1 MITGDD
7 ELQLDYLFSPIFQ
20 LQNTA
25 GRPLTDGYIELY
37 IHGTRT
43 KYYAYSDWNGT
54 LHPFQIPLD
63 SIGSNIV
70 LASPNMT
77 YDAYIY
83 NRYGNMVMSRY
94 NIATVGS
101 GGGGTIT
108 PITITSSDETVNVSV
123 SGNTYDLSVMDLY
136 EAIQAV
142 TGSYATIEYVDNSV
156 SAFVTEERVSTM
168 IDEALS
174 GYEPGE
180 IYTGG
185 QYVQITDEN
194 VINVTGLQ
202 PAGNYLTPEDLNG
215 YATVEYVDNSVSSFT
230 THTEVYNATVTAIQ
244 AATANVPEQLEAGD
258 YISIVNNTINV
269 TGLQPAGD
277 YATDTE
283 VHDATVTAI
292 QAVTGLIPDAQVQSD
307 WAQTDSSKVDYI
319 KNKPTEQNLVAGD
332 GIDITVTGNNV
343 VISST
348 AHGDVTEADLY
359 NATVTAVQ
367 TATAQIPDVS
377 DFATEAEVYNAVVT
391 GVQLATGLIPDV
403 SDYATHTEVY
413 NSAVTA
419 IEYVTAMIPDA
430 QVQSDWAETNSS
442 DPSYIQNKPAEKQLV
457 AGDGISITSNSTG
470 VIINSAVTSIEGYAT
485 EAYVTAAVAGKKDK
499 QNSLSFTGGDTW
511 TVTGVYQD
519 ANGEIEVEWAP
530 IPLDGF
536 ITEEQ
541 LIEAVS
547 AVTGIGDYG
556 RFYATNIT
564 GAATLQKV
572 RGTLDVTN
580 DGKIELKQG
589 GSYHVTVRGGYVQ
602 SVPTNEYTTVG
613 YVEYVTNNTISINV
627 DNTVTATQYFEISY
641 DIYPLAN
648 DTNYY
653 VFFSLPSNATITNLN
668 IDVHA
673 IGHVGTGSGG
683 GGGSTE
689 YDAGWG
695 IQILNNTISV
705 DPSIIP
711 SVSNFATEAEVYDAT
726 VTAIE
731 HVTGL
736 IPAAQVQSDW
746 TEDDSNDPSYIQN
759 KPTEKQL
766 VAGDNITIT
775 SNATGVIISST
786 ASGGG
791 GVTEAEV
798 YDATVTAVQTATGL
812 IPDTEEI
819 QFEEIDITQFAL
831 ASAIPDVTNLATH
844 TEVYDATVTAIEH
857 VTSMIPAAQV
867 QSDWIED
874 DTSDPAYIQNK
885 PEEKELVAGQ
895 NITITETATAFV
907 INADVP
913 TVTGYVTEAEVYN
926 AVVTG
931 VQLATGLIPD
941 TSDMAT
947 QTWVGQQGYLTEVP
961 STYATDTE
969 VSEAIV
975 TGVQTA
981 TGWVDS
987 QGYLT
992 SVPSTYATDTEVS
1005 EAIASSITDF
1015 VTESQVTA
1023 MLPDTESVT
1032 FEELD
1037 ITQFAL
1043 ASAIPDV
1050 TNYTTKTEVYNA
1062 TVTAIETATGAI
1074 PDTEAVTFEELD
1086 ITQFAQASAI
1096 PVVTGYATH
1105 AEVYE
1110 SSVTAVQTATGLI
1123 PDVSNFTTNADVYEA
1138 TVTAVQ
1144 MATAN
1149 SGGTQVQADWTEDDT
1164 SDPSYIQNKPDV
1176 LDIVAGEG
1184 VTITETATS
1193 LIINAEGK
1201 SYTAGQ
1207 YVSINNNN
1215 VITVTGL
1222 PTFANINDA
1231 AVTAVQTA
1239 TAANTYTAGD
1249 GIDITNKQ
1257 ISLDDPIEIIPGNNI
1272 TITVTGASAIFDA
1285 TGGGTS
1291 YTAGDYISIDS
1302 NVISVTGVAAAT
1314 AIPDTEVVTFEEVDL
1329 TDFALASSVT
1339 AIPMSNVITTAGITD
1354 IQMVT
1359 ALPASPVSTVL
1370 YIIPEA

>member
-1 MITGDD
+1 MVIEDD
-7 ELQLDYLFSPIFQ
+7 EVSLGYLLDPCFELS
-20 LQNTA
+20 NSE
-25 GRPLTDGYIELY
+25 GKPLTGGYIELY
-37 IHGTRT
+37 IHGTRN
-43 KYYAYSDWNGT
+43 KYYAASDFEGT

-63 SIGSNIV
+63 SLGSNIV
-70 LASPNMT
+70 LVSPSFS
-77 YDAYIY
+77 YDIY
-83 NRYGNMVMSRY
+83 VYNKFGTLVMSRY
-94 NIATVGS
+94 NVCAIGA
-101 GGGGTIT
+101 GGGSSSAVSIESSDGTVDIT
-108 PITITSSDETVNVSV
+108 ATSS
-123 SGNTYDLSVMDLY
+123 GYDLSVMDLY

-215 YATVEYVDNSVSSFT
+215 YATTTYVDNSVSSFT
-230 THTEVYNATVTAIQ
+230 THTEVYDATVTAIQ
-244 AATANVPEQLEAGD
+244 AATANMPDQLEAGD
-258 YISIVNNTINV
+258 YVSIVNNTINV

-307 WAQTDSSKVDYI
+307 WAQNDSTKVDYI
-319 KNKPTEQNLVAGD
+319 KNKPTEQNLVAGE

-343 VISST
+343 IISST
-348 AHGDVTEADLY
+348 AQGDVTEADIY
-359 NATVTAVQ
+359 NATVTAIE
-367 TATAQIPDVS
+367 TATGAIPDTESVTFEEL
-377 DFATEAEVYNAVVT
+377 DITQFAQASAIPVVT
-391 GVQLATGLIPDV
+391 G
-403 SDYATHTEVY
+403 YATHTEVY
-413 NSAVTA
+413 DSTVTA
-419 IEYVTAMIPDA
+419 IEYVTAMIPA
-430 QVQSDWAETNSS
+430 SQVQSDWTEDDTD
-442 DPSYIQNKPAEKQLV
+442 DPAYIKNKPTEKQLV
-457 AGDGISITSNSTG
+457 AGDGISITSNATG

-485 EAYVTAAVAGKKDK
+485 EAYVTGIAAGKKDR
-499 QNSLSFTGGDTW
+499 QTALSFTGGDTW

-580 DGKIELKQG
+580 DGKIQLKQG
-589 GSYHVTVRGGYVQ
+589 GSYHVTVRGGYNQ
-602 SVPTNEYTTVG
+602 SVPTNEYTVAN
-613 YVEYVTNNTISINV
+613 YVEYVTNTSIPVNV

-673 IGHVGTGSGG
+673 IGQVGTGSGG

-746 TEDDSNDPSYIQN
+746 EESDTSDPSYIQN

-775 SNATGVIISST
+775 SNTTGVVISST
-786 ASGGG
+786 AAG

-798 YDATVTAVQTATGL
+798 YDATVTAIQTATGL
-812 IPDTEEI
+812 IPDVSDFTT
-819 QFEEIDITQFAL
+819 D
-831 ASAIPDVTNLATH
+831 
-844 TEVYDATVTAIEH
+844 TEVYNATVTAIEH

-874 DTSDPAYIQNK
+874 DTTDPAYIQNK

-895 NITITETATAFV
+895 NISITETATAFV

-913 TVTGYVTEAEVYN
+913 TVTGYATEAEVYN

-931 VQLATGLIPD
+931 VQAATGLIPD

-947 QTWVGQQGYLTEVP
+947 QSWVTN
-961 STYATDTE
+961 
-969 VSEAIV
+969 
-975 TGVQTA
+975 
-981 TGWVDS
+981 

-1023 MLPDTESVT
+1023 LLPDTESVT

-1037 ITQFAL
+1037 ITQFAM

-1050 TNYTTKTEVYNA
+1050 SNYTTNATVYNA

-1074 PDTEAVTFEELD
+1074 PDTESVTFEELD

-1105 AEVYE
+1105 AEVYDAV
-1110 SSVTAVQTATGLI
+1110 VTGVQTATGLI
-1123 PDVSNFTTNADVYEA
+1123 PDTSD
-1138 TVTAVQ
+1138 
-1144 MATAN
+1144 MATKTWVGNQGYLTSIPSTYA
-1149 SGGTQVQADWTEDDT
+1149 TDTEV
-1164 SDPSYIQNKPDV
+1164 Y
-1176 LDIVAGEG
+1176 
-1184 VTITETATS
+1184 
-1193 LIINAEGK
+1193 NA
-1201 SYTAGQ
+1201 
-1207 YVSINNNN
+1207 V
-1215 VITVTGL
+1215 VTG
-1222 PTFANINDA
+1222 
-1231 AVTAVQTA
+1231 VQTA
-1239 TAANTYTAGD
+1239 TAA
-1249 GIDITNKQ
+1249 
-1257 ISLDDPIEIIPGNNI
+1257 IP
-1272 TITVTGASAIFDA
+1272 
-1285 TGGGTS
+1285 S
-1291 YTAGDYISIDS
+1291 YTAG
-1302 NVISVTGVAAAT
+1302 NCISVTNDNIAW
-1314 AIPDTEVVTFEEVDL
+1314 
-1329 TDFALASSVT
+1329 
-1339 AIPMSNVITTAGITD
+1339 ITTAGITD
-1354 IQMVT
+1354 IQTVT
-1359 ALPASPVSTVL
+1359 ALPANPVSSVL

>member
-1 MITGDD
+1 MITEDD

-25 GRPLTDGYIELY
+25 GKPLTGGYIELY
-37 IHGTRT
+37 IHGSRT

-63 SIGSNIV
+63 SIGSNII

-77 YDAYIY
+77 YDAYVY
-83 NRYGNMVMSRY
+83 NRYGSLVMSRY

-108 PITITSSDETVNVSV
+108 PITITSSDETINIAV

-142 TGSYATIEYVDNSV
+142 TASYATIEYVDNSV
-156 SAFVTEERVSTM
+156 SSFVTEERVSTM

-202 PAGNYLTPEDLNG
+202 PAGNYLTPEDLDG
-215 YATVEYVDNSVSSFT
+215 YATIQYVDNSVSSFT
-230 THTEVYNATVTAIQ
+230 THTEVYEATVTAVQ
-244 AATANVPEQLEAGD
+244 AATAQMPGQLEAGD
-258 YISIVNNTINV
+258 YVSIVNNTINV

-277 YATDTE
+277 YATEAE
-283 VHDATVTAI
+283 VNEATVTAI
-292 QAVTGLIPDAQVQSD
+292 QTVTGLIPAAQVQSD
-307 WAQTDSSKVDYI
+307 WAQADSTKVDYI
-319 KNKPTEQNLVAGD
+319 RNKPAEQNLVAGD

-348 AHGDVTEADLY
+348 AHGDVTEA
-359 NATVTAVQ
+359 
-367 TATAQIPDVS
+367 
-377 DFATEAEVYNAVVT
+377 EVYD
-391 GVQLATGLIPDV
+391 AT
-403 SDYATHTEVY
+403 
-413 NSAVTA
+413 VTA
-419 IEYVTAMIPDA
+419 IEYVTAMIPEA
-430 QVQSDWAETNSS
+430 QVQSNWTEDDSS

-457 AGDGISITSNSTG
+457 AGDGISITSNATG

-485 EAYVTAAVAGKKDK
+485 EEYVTAAVAGKKDK
-499 QNSLSFTGGDTW
+499 QNSLSFTNGDTW

-536 ITEEQ
+536 INEEQ
-541 LIEAVS
+541 LIAAVS

-556 RFYATNIT
+556 RFYATDIS

-580 DGKIELKQG
+580 DGKIQLKQG
-589 GSYHVTVRGGYVQ
+589 GSYHVTVRGGYNQ
-602 SVPTNEYTTVG
+602 SVPTNEYTTAN
-613 YVEYVTNNTISINV
+613 YIEYVTNSTIAINV

-673 IGHVGTGSGG
+673 IGQVGTGSGG

-695 IQILNNTISV
+695 IQILNNVISV
-705 DPSIIP
+705 DPDIIP
-711 SVSNFATEAEVYDAT
+711 VVSNFATEAEVYDAT

-731 HVTGL
+731 HVTAL

-746 TEDDSNDPSYIQN
+746 TEDDSADPSYIQN
-759 KPTEKQL
+759 KPSEKQL
-766 VAGDNITIT
+766 VAGDNISIT
-775 SNATGVIISST
+775 SNSTGVIISAT
-786 ASGGG
+786 GGG
-791 GVTEAEV
+791 DVTEAML
-798 YDATVTAVQTATGL
+798 YDATVTAVVAATG
-812 IPDTEEI
+812 
-819 QFEEIDITQFAL
+819 
-831 ASAIPDVTNLATH
+831 AIP
-844 TEVYDATVTAIEH
+844 E
-857 VTSMIPAAQV
+857 QV
-867 QSDWIED
+867 QSDWAED
-874 DTSDPAYIQNK
+874 DTSDPSYIQNK
-885 PEEKELVAGQ
+885 PEEKVLAAGN

-907 INADVP
+907 INATNIPV
-913 TVTGYVTEAEVYN
+913 VTGYATEADVYN

-931 VQLATGLIPD
+931 VQVATGLIPD
-941 TSDMAT
+941 VSDMAT
-947 QTWVGQQGYLTEVP
+947 QTWVSNQGYLTEVP

-1005 EAIASSITDF
+1005 EAIASSVSGFIT
-1015 VTESQVTA
+1015 VEQVTG
-1023 MLPDTESVT
+1023 LIPDTEEVQ

-1050 TNYTTKTEVYNA
+1050 TNLATHTEVYDA
-1062 TVTAIETATGAI
+1062 VVTGVQTATAAI
-1074 PDTEAVTFEELD
+1074 PDTEEVTFEELD
-1086 ITQFAQASAI
+1086 ISAFALASAVPTI
-1096 PVVTGYATH
+1096 QLN
-1105 AEVYE
+1105 
-1110 SSVTAVQTATGLI
+1110 SNDQVTAINNHEIAGTGG
-1123 PDVSNFTTNADVYEA
+1123 
-1138 TVTAVQ
+1138 
-1144 MATAN
+1144 
-1149 SGGTQVQADWTEDDT
+1149 GGTT
-1164 SDPSYIQNKPDV
+1164 
-1176 LDIVAGEG
+1176 
-1184 VTITETATS
+1184 
-1193 LIINAEGK
+1193 
-1201 SYTAGQ
+1201 YTAGQ
-1207 YVSINNNN
+1207 
-1215 VITVTGL
+1215 
-1222 PTFANINDA
+1222 
-1231 AVTAVQTA
+1231 
-1239 TAANTYTAGD
+1239 
-1249 GIDITNKQ
+1249 
-1257 ISLDDPIEIIPGNNI
+1257 
-1272 TITVTGASAIFDA
+1272 
-1285 TGGGTS
+1285 
-1291 YTAGDYISIDS
+1291 YISIDS
-1302 NVISVTGVAAAT
+1302 NDVISVTGVAAAT
-1314 AIPDTEVVTFEEVDL
+1314 AIPDTEEVTFEEIDL
-1329 TDFALASSVT
+1329 TDYALASAIPVVSSYATKTEVYDAVVTGVQLATGLIPDTSDMATKTWVGNQGYLTSIPSSYATDIEVSQAIASSVSGFVTEPEVTALIPETKEITFKEVNLSDFALASSVT

-1359 ALPASPVSTVL
+1359 ALPQDPVSSVL

>member
-1 MITGDD
+1 MVIEDD
-7 ELQLDYLFSPIFQ
+7 EVSLGYLLDPCFELS
-20 LQNTA
+20 NSE
-25 GRPLTDGYIELY
+25 GKPLTGGYIELY
-37 IHGTRT
+37 IHGTRN
-43 KYYAYSDWNGT
+43 KYYAASDFEGT

-63 SIGSNIV
+63 SLGSNIV
-70 LASPNMT
+70 LVSPSFS
-77 YDAYIY
+77 YDIY
-83 NRYGNMVMSRY
+83 VYNKFGTLVMSRY
-94 NIATVGS
+94 NVCAIGA
-101 GGGGTIT
+101 GGGSSSAVSIESSDGTVDIT
-108 PITITSSDETVNVSV
+108 ATSS
-123 SGNTYDLSVMDLY
+123 GYDLSVMDLY

-215 YATVEYVDNSVSSFT
+215 YATTTYVDNSVSSFT
-230 THTEVYNATVTAIQ
+230 THTEVYDATVTAIQ
-244 AATANVPEQLEAGD
+244 AATANMPDQLQAGD
-258 YISIVNNTINV
+258 YVSIVNNTINV

-307 WAQTDSSKVDYI
+307 WAQNDSTKVDYI
-319 KNKPTEQNLVAGD
+319 KNKPAEQNLVAGE

-343 VISST
+343 IISST
-348 AHGDVTEADLY
+348 AQGDVTEADIY

-377 DFATEAEVYNAVVT
+377 D
-391 GVQLATGLIPDV
+391 
-403 SDYATHTEVY
+403 YATHTEVY
-413 NSAVTA
+413 DSTVTA

-430 QVQSDWAETNSS
+430 QVQSDWTEDDTD
-442 DPSYIQNKPAEKQLV
+442 DPAYIKNKPTEKQLV
-457 AGDGISITSNSTG
+457 AGDGISITSNATG

-485 EAYVTAAVAGKKDK
+485 EAYVTGIAAGKKDK
-499 QNSLSFTGGDTW
+499 QTALTFTGGDTW

-580 DGKIELKQG
+580 DGKIQLKQG
-589 GSYHVTVRGGYVQ
+589 GSYHVTVRGGYNQ
-602 SVPTNEYTTVG
+602 SVPTNEYTVAN
-613 YVEYVTNNTISINV
+613 YVEYVTNTSIPVNV

-673 IGHVGTGSGG
+673 IGQVGTGSGG

-746 TEDDSNDPSYIQN
+746 EESDTSDPSYIQN

-775 SNATGVIISST
+775 SNTTGVVISST
-786 ASGGG
+786 AAG

-798 YDATVTAVQTATGL
+798 YDATVTAIQTATGL
-812 IPDTEEI
+812 IPDVSDFTT
-819 QFEEIDITQFAL
+819 D
-831 ASAIPDVTNLATH
+831 
-844 TEVYDATVTAIEH
+844 TEVYNATVTAIEH

-874 DTSDPAYIQNK
+874 DTTDPAYIQNK

-895 NITITETATAFV
+895 NISITETATAFV
-907 INADVP
+907 INANVP
-913 TVTGYVTEAEVYN
+913 TVTGYATEAEVYN

-931 VQLATGLIPD
+931 VQVATGLIPD

-947 QTWVGQQGYLTEVP
+947 QTWVNN
-961 STYATDTE
+961 
-969 VSEAIV
+969 
-975 TGVQTA
+975 
-981 TGWVDS
+981 

-1023 MLPDTESVT
+1023 LLPDTEEVQ

-1037 ITQFAL
+1037 ITQFAQ

-1062 TVTAIETATGAI
+1062 TVTAIEAATGVIPDTESVTFEELDITQFAMASAIPDVSNYTTNATVYNATVTAIETATGAI
-1074 PDTEAVTFEELD
+1074 PDTESVTFEEID

-1105 AEVYE
+1105 AEVYD

-1123 PDVSNFTTNADVYEA
+1123 PD
-1138 TVTAVQ
+1138 
-1144 MATAN
+1144 
-1149 SGGTQVQADWTEDDT
+1149 TE
-1164 SDPSYIQNKPDV
+1164 S
-1176 LDIVAGEG
+1176 
-1184 VTITETATS
+1184 
-1193 LIINAEGK
+1193 
-1201 SYTAGQ
+1201 
-1207 YVSINNNN
+1207 
-1215 VITVTGL
+1215 
-1222 PTFANINDA
+1222 
-1231 AVTAVQTA
+1231 
-1239 TAANTYTAGD
+1239 
-1249 GIDITNKQ
+1249 
-1257 ISLDDPIEIIPGNNI
+1257 
-1272 TITVTGASAIFDA
+1272 
-1285 TGGGTS
+1285 
-1291 YTAGDYISIDS
+1291 
-1302 NVISVTGVAAAT
+1302 
-1314 AIPDTEVVTFEEVDL
+1314 VTFEEVNLNDY
-1329 TDFALASSVT
+1329 ALASAIPVVTGYVTNSDMESYVQNYTIPVVVVGSVT
-1339 AIPMSNVITTAGITD
+1339 AATGVD
-1354 IQMVT
+1354 I
-1359 ALPASPVSTVL
+1359 L
-1370 YIIPEA
+1370 YIVSGSN

>member
-1 MITGDD
+1 MITEDD

-25 GRPLTDGYIELY
+25 GKPLTGGYIELY
-37 IHGTRT
+37 IHGSRT

-63 SIGSNIV
+63 SIGSNII

-77 YDAYIY
+77 YDAYVY
-83 NRYGNMVMSRY
+83 NRYGSLVMSRY

-108 PITITSSDETVNVSV
+108 PIIITSSDETINIAV

-142 TGSYATIEYVDNSV
+142 TASYATIEYVDNSV
-156 SAFVTEERVSTM
+156 SSFVTEERVSTM

-202 PAGNYLTPEDLNG
+202 PAGNYLTPEDLDG
-215 YATVEYVDNSVSSFT
+215 YATIQYVDNSVSSFT
-230 THTEVYNATVTAIQ
+230 THTEVYEATVTAVQ
-244 AATANVPEQLEAGD
+244 AATAQMPGQLEAGD
-258 YISIVNNTINV
+258 YVSIVNNTINV

-277 YATDTE
+277 YATEAE
-283 VHDATVTAI
+283 VNEATVTAI
-292 QAVTGLIPDAQVQSD
+292 QTVTGLIPAAQVQSD
-307 WAQTDSSKVDYI
+307 WAQADSTKVDYI
-319 KNKPTEQNLVAGD
+319 RNKPAEQNLVAGD

-348 AHGDVTEADLY
+348 AHGDVTEA
-359 NATVTAVQ
+359 
-367 TATAQIPDVS
+367 
-377 DFATEAEVYNAVVT
+377 EVYD
-391 GVQLATGLIPDV
+391 AT
-403 SDYATHTEVY
+403 
-413 NSAVTA
+413 VTA
-419 IEYVTAMIPDA
+419 IEYVTAMIPEA
-430 QVQSDWAETNSS
+430 QVQSNWTEDDSS

-457 AGDGISITSNSTG
+457 AGDGISITSNATG

-485 EAYVTAAVAGKKDK
+485 EEYVTAAVAGKKDK
-499 QNSLSFTGGDTW
+499 QNSLSFTNGDTW

-536 ITEEQ
+536 INEEQ
-541 LIEAVS
+541 LIAAVS

-556 RFYATNIT
+556 RFYATDIS

-580 DGKIELKQG
+580 DGKIQLKQG
-589 GSYHVTVRGGYVQ
+589 GSYHVTVRGGYNQ
-602 SVPTNEYTTVG
+602 SVPTNEYTTAN
-613 YVEYVTNNTISINV
+613 YIEYVTNSTIAINV

-673 IGHVGTGSGG
+673 IGQVGTGSGG

-695 IQILNNTISV
+695 IQILNNVISV
-705 DPSIIP
+705 DPDIIP
-711 SVSNFATEAEVYDAT
+711 VVSNFATEAEVYDAT

-731 HVTGL
+731 HVTAL

-746 TEDDSNDPSYIQN
+746 TEDDSADPSYIQN
-759 KPTEKQL
+759 KPSEKQL
-766 VAGDNITIT
+766 VAGDNISIT
-775 SNATGVIISST
+775 SNSTGVIISAT
-786 ASGGG
+786 GGG
-791 GVTEAEV
+791 DVTEAML
-798 YDATVTAVQTATGL
+798 YDATVTAVVAATG
-812 IPDTEEI
+812 
-819 QFEEIDITQFAL
+819 
-831 ASAIPDVTNLATH
+831 AIP
-844 TEVYDATVTAIEH
+844 E
-857 VTSMIPAAQV
+857 QV
-867 QSDWIED
+867 QSDWAED
-874 DTSDPAYIQNK
+874 DTSDPSYIQNK
-885 PEEKELVAGQ
+885 PEEKVLAAGN

-907 INADVP
+907 INATNIPV
-913 TVTGYVTEAEVYN
+913 VTGYATEADVYN

-931 VQLATGLIPD
+931 VQVATGLIPD
-941 TSDMAT
+941 VSDMAT
-947 QTWVGQQGYLTEVP
+947 QTWVSNQGYLTEVP

-1005 EAIASSITDF
+1005 EAIASSVSGFIT
-1015 VTESQVTA
+1015 VEQVTG
-1023 MLPDTESVT
+1023 LIPDTEEVQ

-1050 TNYTTKTEVYNA
+1050 TNLATHTEVYDA
-1062 TVTAIETATGAI
+1062 VVTGVQTATAAI
-1074 PDTEAVTFEELD
+1074 PDTEEVTFEELD
-1086 ITQFAQASAI
+1086 ISAFALASAVPTI
-1096 PVVTGYATH
+1096 QLN
-1105 AEVYE
+1105 
-1110 SSVTAVQTATGLI
+1110 SNDQVTA
-1123 PDVSNFTTNADVYEA
+1123 
-1138 TVTAVQ
+1138 
-1144 MATAN
+1144 
-1149 SGGTQVQADWTEDDT
+1149 
-1164 SDPSYIQNKPDV
+1164 
-1176 LDIVAGEG
+1176 
-1184 VTITETATS
+1184 
-1193 LIINAEGK
+1193 
-1201 SYTAGQ
+1201 
-1207 YVSINNNN
+1207 INNHE
-1215 VITVTGL
+1215 I
-1222 PTFANINDA
+1222 
-1231 AVTAVQTA
+1231 
-1239 TAANTYTAGD
+1239 AG
-1249 GIDITNKQ
+1249 
-1257 ISLDDPIEIIPGNNI
+1257 
-1272 TITVTGASAIFDA
+1272 
-1285 TGGGTS
+1285 TGGGTT
-1291 YTAGDYISIDS
+1291 YTAGDYISIENDEIAVTGVGNLVAGNNITITES
-1302 NVISVTGVAAAT
+1302 GNNITISSEGGGTTYTAGQYISIDANDVISVTGVAAAT
-1314 AIPDTEVVTFEEVDL
+1314 AIPDTEEVTFEEVDL
-1329 TDFALASSVT
+1329 TDYALASAVHTYTAGNCISVANDT
-1339 AIPMSNVITTAGITD
+1339 IDWITTAGITD

-1359 ALPASPVSTVL
+1359 ALPQDPVSSVL